1 MSIVKTFQNTGSVPE
16 VAVHKFSIKIKFEVV
31 ATIRTP
37 KQADRA
43 WEITKKFFTTSLS
56 KHTKLRRRY
65 GRITAMYNKYKM
77 L

>member
-43 WEITKKFFTTSLS
+43 WEITKSFLS
-56 KHTKLRRRY
+56 PVSANTQSY
-65 GRITAMYNKYKM
+65 DNAIVGSQ
-77 L
+77 